1 MKLTDRLMDKNNL
14 SDKLLSVICG
24 MSMSPSVIL
33 LQMNLLTDK
42 ACKKKKELY
51 SLHSID
57 ISIAEYNMSLIE
69 KLYIISSVIFCPS
82 IILAYNRQTNC
93 LLFRQ

>member
-1 MKLTDRLMDKNNL
+1 MKLTDRLMNKNNL

-42 ACKKKKELY
+42 ACKKKKKELY
-51 SLHSID
+51 SLHSIG
-57 ISIAEYNMSLIE
+57 ISIVEYNMSLIE
-69 KLYIISSVIFCPS
+69 KLYIISSVIFFV
-82 IILAYNRQTNC
+82 R
-93 LLFRQ
+93 R

>member
-14 SDKLLSVICG
+14 SDKLLPVICG

-42 ACKKKKELY
+42 ACKKKKKRTLLT
-51 SLHSID
+51 SLHR
-57 ISIAEYNMSLIE
+57 Y
-69 KLYIISSVIFCPS
+69 FH
-82 IILAYNRQTNC
+82 R
-93 LLFRQ
+93 